1 MSRMNEIAYVCGL
14 DVVET
19 TTGRNGYPQNLK
31 QAARLATQIVGIIED
46 LNEVLENEQS
56 YFDER
61 SEEWQCGEKGDEFQ
75 DRLYALEEFKDAL
88 DNAVYDINEVVGE

>member
-1 MSRMNEIAYVCGL
+1 MRKGAIKKV
-14 DVVET
+14 
-19 TTGRNGYPQNLK
+19 
-31 QAARLATQIVGIIED
+31 ARLAAQIEDIIED

-88 DNAVYDINEVVGE
+88 DNAMYDINDMIEG

>member
-1 MSRMNEIAYVCGL
+1 MRKGAIKKV
-14 DVVET
+14 
-19 TTGRNGYPQNLK
+19 
-31 QAARLATQIVGIIED
+31 ARLATQIEGIIED

-88 DNAVYDINEVVGE
+88 DNAVYDINEVVEE

>member
-1 MSRMNEIAYVCGL
+1 MRKGAIKKV
-14 DVVET
+14 
-19 TTGRNGYPQNLK
+19 
-31 QAARLATQIVGIIED
+31 ARLATQIEGIIED

-61 SEEWQCGEKGDEFQ
+61 SEEWQESEKGDEFQ

-88 DNAVYDINEVVGE
+88 DDAVYGINEVVEE

>member
-1 MSRMNEIAYVCGL
+1 MRKGAIKKV
-14 DVVET
+14 
-19 TTGRNGYPQNLK
+19 
-31 QAARLATQIVGIIED
+31 ARLVAQIEGIIED

-75 DRLYALEEFKDAL
+75 DRLYALEGFKDAL
-88 DNAVYDINEVVGE
+88 DNAVYDINDTIEG